1 MKYPAAYLAG
11 LIVLTSATGYSTI
24 LFQDSADLANFTTA
38 NTNATTARV
47 LVVDGS
53 TTPVSTLDGD
63 ALRFS
68 DTATGL
74 LPALRHQTSVELAD
88 ALKVSFDVK
97 IASVS
102 SNVVFRVGPDASLLG
117 AASSS
122 SFGVQLT
129 NSGTVATE
137 QSPSNVN
144 YTSSFSTT
152 NRFNLTMFY
161 NASDAAIDLTAY
173 NGPASL
179 GSHKW
184 ALYVDG
190 TLKSSALAEKSSQIY
205 GSSFGFA
212 WLSGTG
218 ANTPSM
224 DFQLDN
230 IQYTNISAIPEPSS
244 AAALIGFGVLGF
256 VASGR
261 RRRALTS

>member
-1 MKYPAAYLAG
+1 MKYPATYLLGLFVFSAG
-11 LIVLTSATGYSTI
+11 SSYATV
-24 LFQDSADLANFTTA
+24 LFQNSADLSNFTTA
-38 NTNATTARV
+38 NTNGSTARI
-47 LVVDGS
+47 LVVNGS

-68 DTATGL
+68 DTSNTL
-74 LPALRHQTSVELAD
+74 QPALRHQTSVALSD

-102 SNVVFRVGPDASLLG
+102 SNIVFRVGPDASLLG

-129 NSGTVATE
+129 NSGTIATE

-144 YTSSFSTT
+144 YTSSYSSAT
-152 NRFNLTMFY
+152 RFNLTMFY
-161 NASDAAIDLTAY
+161 NNSDSAIDLTAH

-190 TLKSSALAEKSSQIY
+190 TLKSSALAEKSSQTY

-212 WLSGTG
+212 WLSGTSAG
-218 ANTPSM
+218 ANAM

-230 IQYTNISAIPEPSS
+230 IEFTNISAIPEPSS
-244 AAALIGFGVLGF
+244 AAALIGSGALGF
-256 VASGR
+256 VAFGR
-261 RRRALTS
+261 RRRALTA